1 MVDQETVTL
10 QKRRGPPPTGKGT
23 PVVVRMQPHQLAAID
38 AWAVENGALTRPD
51 AVRRLVS
58 KGLAKS

>member
-1 MVDQETVTL
+1 MADQETVTL

-38 AWAVENGALTRPD
+38 SWAVENGALTRPD

-58 KGLAKS
+58 KVLAKS